1 MVFSLIAAG
10 AAAFTLGWRGVPP
23 HLAAESLRMDA
34 ATEGVV
40 KPTADRINNMVD
52 LDSPKVATMCKISE
66 VEGNSIACAP
76 GPSITI
82 CQFR

>member
-1 MVFSLIAAG
+1 MVFSLLAAG
-10 AAAFTLGWRGVPP
+10 ASAFTLGWRGAPP
-23 HLAAESLRMDA
+23 HLAGESLRMNA

-40 KPTADRINNMVD
+40 KPTAGRINNMVD
-52 LDSPKVATMCKISE
+52 LDSPKVATMCKLSE

-76 GPSITI
+76 GPGMTI